1 MTKPVAIGDPIE
13 SLFNLSEDV
22 ARAAPRLRRDFLW
35 GGFVSLFFL
44 AVMLAVV
51 GLFVALA
58 VGSPPAESVAY
69 VIATLIAMPFC
80 YAAVRGLFGMWN
92 GGALLNDFLRKH
104 KAILAVRDMNPVVQ
118 VPPGETV
125 LSRFAHYLKTEDS
138 TVRAVL
144 SRIPGAWQ
152 SPLEVRIDY
161 GRSIRFDIGVVEPGS
176 WLYRVTGVGRP
187 GWTMLV
193 REVSATP
200 TLRDIDQLEEEAR
213 IAGEKLGSNTERL
226 VFLSRTEGVL
236 PDSVYDRLV
245 GPPRVI
251 RRGLTRRPLVT
262 SVVAETPDGTYDIT
276 PRIVDVV

>member
-35 GGFVSLFFL
+35 VGFVSLFFL
-44 AVMLAVV
+44 GVMLAVV

-58 VGSPPAESVAY
+58 IRSPPAESVAY

-80 YAAVRGLFGMWN
+80 YAAVRGLFGAWS

-104 KAILAVRDMNPVVQ
+104 KAILAVRDMNPIVQ
-118 VPPGETV
+118 VPPGEAV

-138 TVRAVL
+138 TVRSVL
-144 SRIPGAWQ
+144 SRTPGAWQ
-152 SPLEVRIDY
+152 SPLEVRIDHE
-161 GRSIRFDIGVVEPGS
+161 RSIRFDIGVVEPGS
-176 WLYRVTGVGRP
+176 WLYRVAGVGRP
-187 GWTMLV
+187 GWAMLV
-193 REVSATP
+193 REVSAIP
-200 TLRDIDQLEEEAR
+200 TLKDIDQLEEEAR
-213 IAGEKLGSNTERL
+213 IAGEKLGSNTERV

-236 PDSVYDRLV
+236 PDSVYDRLI
-245 GPPRVI
+245 GPPRTI
-251 RRGLTRRPLVT
+251 RRGFTRRPLVT
-262 SVVAETPDGTYDIT
+262 SVVSETPDGTYDIT